1 MREAGFRGLRGS
13 VVRPGYIIG
22 NPSIGIGPI
31 DNFLLRTLKG
41 NIQLFCRSD
50 LGSNIINFVFVDY
63 CVNIVVASSLHSPLE
78 QGVGVVLVTSCPQL
92 AFNAFLETLQ
102 KFRYNAPMVSY
113 SEWRSAL
120 ERYVSTEIQ
129 EQREPHALLP
139 LFDWVTAD
147 LPSDMKSRTLENTN
161 AQIVLMAN
169 GVDEKDC
176 QVEVTQE
183 TVGAYLAFMC
193 EIGFIG
199 RPEGAEGMKLPVFRI
214 GEEQREA
221 LKMVGRGGG

>member
-1 MREAGFRGLRGS
+1 MREAGLRGLRGN
-13 VVRPGYIIG
+13 VVRPGYITD
-22 NPSIGIGPI
+22 NPFTGIGPI
-31 DNFLLRTLKG
+31 DDFLLRTLKG
-41 NIQLFCRSD
+41 SIQLSCHPD
-50 LGSNIINFVFVDY
+50 LGSNTINLVPVDY
-63 CVNIVVASSLHSPLE
+63 CANIVISSSLHPPLE
-78 QGVGVVLVTSCPQL
+78 QGVGVVHVTPCPQL

-102 KFRYNAPMVSY
+102 KFKYNAPMVPY

-120 ERYVSTEIQ
+120 EQYVSTEIQ
-129 EQREPHALLP
+129 EQREPHALFP

-147 LPSDMKSRTLENTN
+147 LPSDTKSRTLENTN

-221 LKMVGRGGG
+221 LKMVGRGEG